1 MNHIVNAVSRKV
13 YKFRCDQV
21 LKNIVNVRAFET
33 DLSNDVI
40 VLSLIGKKVVHSYLL
55 AIKSFLF
62 WFHDVDVHILNDGTL
77 DDSDKELIKSHIS
90 NVIFHEYDELDMR
103 TLPRKNCWERL
114 VLLLTLA
121 KEKYVIQLDSD
132 IIINGPLVELKQA
145 IKDESSFILGDPKWS
160 SPVPVNYISHIA
172 SQWDT
177 THVQV
182 QSEQALSN
190 LPMFSNSSFHY
201 IRGCAG
207 FTGLPKGEGYLDELE
222 KFSNQMKSTLGVEVW
237 NKWGSEQVASNV
249 IASMANGAHVL
260 PWPKYQTHM
269 FPDTSEPLD
278 NSSVVHFMGTCRY
291 RRNAYKNL
299 AHKVIKQLGLD

>member
-1 MNHIVNAVSRKV
+1 MNYIVNAISKKI

-21 LKNIVNVRAFET
+21 LKKVVNVRTFDTEF
-33 DLSNDVI
+33 SNDVI

-55 AIKSFLF
+55 AIKSFLY

-77 DDSDKELIKSHIS
+77 DENDKALIERHIS

-103 TLPRKNCWERL
+103 SLPRKNCWERL

-132 IIINGPLVELKQA
+132 IVINGPLVELKNA

-172 SQWDT
+172 NRWDSS
-177 THVQV
+177 HVQV
-182 QSEQALSN
+182 QSEQTLSK
-190 LPMFSNSSFHY
+190 LPMFKDSSFHY

-207 FTGLPKGEGYLDELE
+207 FTGIPKGDNYLNDLE
-222 KFSNQMKSTLGVEVW
+222 TFSNQMKSILGEEVW
-237 NKWGSEQVASNV
+237 NQWGSEQVASNV
-249 IASMANGAHVL
+249 IASTANGAHVL

-291 RRNAYKNL
+291 RRNAYKKL
-299 AHKVIKQLGLD
+299 ANKVIKQLDLG